1 MGGTARV
8 PSCRRR
14 ARVRAPAHVFASCFI
29 VASWLRGIG
38 AVTADDV
45 DPFADANVDSRYGA
59 FDHGT
64 VERLLRSRL
73 KLAGRFLEQSTFADA
88 STRVSCTCSQ
98 YCEGQCFAPACARL
112 VQRPCGRF
120 QEGRTSA
127 LTPVHLEAA
136 CFVRRRTGRSLQRHA
151 VRIARRACAC
161 FRKTHAAP
169 LEAVRRAR
177 RIARRTCFRR
187 SMLRMRA
194 LSTSRK
200 TSAAKKATILR
211 RMRVLLYSST

>member
-1 MGGTARV
+1 MVRLIMEPLSDSSGCVSSYRDAFWDNRHSRTLQREFRARARNTARGNV
-8 PSCRRR
+8 SRRR
-14 ARVRAPAHVFASCFI
+14 
-29 VASWLRGIG
+29 
-38 AVTADDV
+38 
-45 DPFADANVDSRYGA
+45 
-59 FDHGT
+59 
-64 VERLLRSRL
+64 
-73 KLAGRFLEQSTFADA
+73 
-88 STRVSCTCSQ
+88 
-98 YCEGQCFAPACARL
+98 ARL

-136 CFVRRRTGRSLQRHA
+136 CFVRRRTGRSLQRRA

-169 LEAVRRAR
+169 LEAARRAP

-211 RMRVLLYSST
+211 RMRVLALLLYLKFRIRWERGIEKKRAKRRAAGLVADAADDDDEEEVQERRVEQKNVKQKMAFS